1 MKITQEH
8 NITTEGLSDS
18 ELNNLVNEAR
28 IWIWVLYEKEKLG
41 DPDVDLKLYGGGCG
55 VFALLL
61 YNLFPNESMIYI
73 SDNHAVTKIR
83 ENVYDSESTKAAD
96 IITNKNNN
104 EYFKCDFNN
113 NGENYFYQFLDRCK
127 IQNIDR
133 PEYDKI
139 LNDIKEKLNM
149 QYDKPSARKLKK

>member
-1 MKITQEH
+1 MKISQER
-8 NITTEGLSDS
+8 NITSESLSDS

-28 IWIWVLYEKEKLG
+28 MWIWVLYERNKLG

-55 VFALLL
+55 VFAILL

-73 SDNHAVTKIR
+73 NDDHAVTKIR
-83 ENVYDSESTKAAD
+83 GNVYDSENVNDKKTVKAIND
-96 IITNKNNN
+96 H
-104 EYFKCDFNN
+104 EYFACDFSDK
-113 NGENYFYQFLDRCK
+113 GEHYFYQFLDKCK

-139 LNDIKEKLNM
+139 LEDIKAELNM
-149 QYDKPSARKLKK
+149 QYDKPNTRRLGK